1 MAARRGGGRHCSSMA
16 IGVRA
21 HRRACGGGAA
31 AGSAA
36 ALPLARSHPS
46 QPCLLSPV
54 QDPPRVRCRS
64 AAALPLARSNP
75 SRPCLLSPVQDPPR
89 VRCRAA
95 RIRAR

>member
-1 MAARRGGGRHCSSMA
+1 MA

-54 QDPPRVRCRS
+54 KEKKKEEKTWPHG
-64 AAALPLARSNP
+64 
-75 SRPCLLSPVQDPPR
+75 
-89 VRCRAA
+89 
-95 RIRAR
+95 